1 MSQWSKCR
9 ILSYWPWLWFTLYFL
24 MSIRS
29 CKQILAF
36 NFLRIFLL
44 PSWSRCHLYEQDK
57 VIFLYESSDK
67 LKNEKLAEAFENA
80 ATKLNKEIKFLW
92 MSLKVNEIAPKF
104 SDLFEA
110 EKTGIYIKSDS
121 SIVKFTP
128 VSTENNLNSLL
139 VKFIKERKRYLH
151 SKIN

>member
-1 MSQWSKCR
+1 M
-9 ILSYWPWLWFTLYFL
+9 
-24 MSIRS
+24 
-29 CKQILAF
+29 
-36 NFLRIFLL
+36 
-44 PSWSRCHLYEQDK
+44 
-57 VIFLYESSDK
+57 
-67 LKNEKLAEAFENA
+67 KNEKLAEAFENA

-128 VSTENNLNSLL
+128 VSTENNLNTIL
-139 VKFIKERKRYLH
+139 VKFIKERKRYLD